1 MGRKDTV
8 ITRSEKNSEGPTS
21 LAASRIRGP
30 RGASGGACS
39 MCLWAFSIMITAA
52 STITPMAR
60 AMPPRLMMLAL
71 MPASYMM
78 PREISTPRGRVTMA
92 TRELRKWSR
101 KMTQT
106 RATTIISSMSLWVR
120 FSTARL
126 IRLERS

>member
-1 MGRKDTV
+1 
-8 ITRSEKNSEGPTS
+8 
-21 LAASRIRGP
+21 
-30 RGASGGACS
+30 
-39 MCLWAFSIMITAA
+39 MITAA

-101 KMTQT
+101 KRTQT
-106 RATTIISSMSLWVR
+106 RATTTISSMSLWVR
-120 FSTARL
+120 FSTARS